1 MKTVDKSLVTD
12 IVKVKLGVDT
22 PSEPLLKTT
31 VDEIEQTILNYC
43 NINEIPKE
51 LTYTFAN
58 MVVDLFRYEDEFIKA
73 TTVSVEGEE
82 EEAEPDVNTGNINSI
97 RVGDTTITFGSG
109 SDTSIYNKNLRSHQA
124 NLDTVVLDYE
134 SQLKKFRR
142 LVW

>member
-1 MKTVDKSLVTD
+1 MKIVDKSLVMD
-12 IVKVKLGVDT
+12 IVKVKLGADT
-22 PSEPLLKTT
+22 PSEPLLKIT

-58 MVVDLFRYEDEFIKA
+58 MVVDLFRYEDEFIKS

>member
-1 MKTVDKSLVTD
+1 MKIVDKSLVMD
-12 IVKVKLGVDT
+12 IVKVKLGADT
-22 PSEPLLKTT
+22 PSEPLLKIT

-73 TTVSVEGEE
+73 TTVPVEGEE

>member
-22 PSEPLLKTT
+22 PSEPLLKIT

-73 TTVSVEGEE
+73 ITVSVEGEE

>member
-1 MKTVDKSLVTD
+1 MA
-12 IVKVKLGVDT
+12 KVKFVIPEEFLGSNLFTKTGQWLHEEKLVDF
-22 PSEPLLKTT
+22 SFSFNKN
-31 VDEIEQTILNYC
+31 V
-43 NINEIPKE
+43 NEIPKE

>member
-12 IVKVKLGVDT
+12 IVKVKLGADT
-22 PSEPLLKTT
+22 PSEPLLKIT

-109 SDTSIYNKNLRSHQA
+109 SDTSTYNKNLRSHQA

>member
-1 MKTVDKSLVTD
+1 MKIVDKSLVMD
-12 IVKVKLGVDT
+12 IVKVKLGADT
-22 PSEPLLKTT
+22 PSEPLLKIT

-82 EEAEPDVNTGNINSI
+82 KEAEPDVNTGNINSI

>member
-12 IVKVKLGVDT
+12 IVKVKLGADT
-22 PSEPLLKTT
+22 PSEPLLKIT

-58 MVVDLFRYEDEFIKA
+58 MVVDLFRYEDKFIKA

-97 RVGDTTITFGSG
+97 GVGDTTITFGSG

>member
-12 IVKVKLGVDT
+12 IVKVKLGADT
-22 PSEPLLKTT
+22 PSEPLLKIT

-73 TTVSVEGEE
+73 TAVSVEGEE

>member
-12 IVKVKLGVDT
+12 IVKVKLGADT
-22 PSEPLLKTT
+22 PSEPLLKIT

-109 SDTSIYNKNLRSHQA
+109 SDTSIYHKNLRSHQA

>member
-12 IVKVKLGVDT
+12 IVKVKLGADT
-22 PSEPLLKTT
+22 PSEPLLKIT

-73 TTVSVEGEE
+73 TIVSVEGEE

>member
-12 IVKVKLGVDT
+12 IVKVKLGADT
-22 PSEPLLKTT
+22 PSEPLLKIT

-73 TTVSVEGEE
+73 TTVFVEGEE

>member
-12 IVKVKLGVDT
+12 IVKVKLGADT
-22 PSEPLLKTT
+22 PSEPLLKIT

-73 TTVSVEGEE
+73 TTISAEGEE
-82 EEAEPDVNTGNINSI
+82 EEVEPDVNTGNINSI

>member
-12 IVKVKLGVDT
+12 IVKVKLGGCIR
-22 PSEPLLKTT
+22 SEPLLKIT

>member
-1 MKTVDKSLVTD
+1 MKIVDKSLVMD
-12 IVKVKLGVDT
+12 IVKVKLGADT
-22 PSEPLLKTT
+22 PSEPLLKIT

-73 TTVSVEGEE
+73 TTVSVEGKE

>member
-12 IVKVKLGVDT
+12 IVKVKLGADT
-22 PSEPLLKTT
+22 PSEPLLKIT

-73 TTVSVEGEE
+73 TTVSAEGEE

>member
-1 MKTVDKSLVTD
+1 MKIVDKSLVMD
-12 IVKVKLGVDT
+12 IVKVKLGADT
-22 PSEPLLKTT
+22 PSEPLLKIT

-73 TTVSVEGEE
+73 TTVSVEGEK

>member
-12 IVKVKLGVDT
+12 IVKVKLGADT
-22 PSEPLLKTT
+22 PSEPLLKIT

-73 TTVSVEGEE
+73 TTVPVEGEE
-82 EEAEPDVNTGNINSI
+82 EEAKPDVNTGNINSI

>member
-1 MKTVDKSLVTD
+1 MKIVDKSLVMD
-12 IVKVKLGVDT
+12 IVKVKLGADT
-22 PSEPLLKTT
+22 PSEPLLKIT

-73 TTVSVEGEE
+73 TTVSVEDEE

>member
-12 IVKVKLGVDT
+12 IVKVKLGADT
-22 PSEPLLKTT
+22 PSEPLLKIT

-73 TTVSVEGEE
+73 TTVPVEGEE

>member
-1 MKTVDKSLVTD
+1 MKIVDKSLVMD
-12 IVKVKLGVDT
+12 IVKVKLGADT
-22 PSEPLLKTT
+22 PSEPLLKIT

-73 TTVSVEGEE
+73 TTVSVEGGE

>member
-1 MKTVDKSLVTD
+1 MKIVDKSLVMD
-12 IVKVKLGVDT
+12 IVKVKLGADT
-22 PSEPLLKTT
+22 PSEPLLKIT

-73 TTVSVEGEE
+73 TIVSVEGEE

>member
-73 TTVSVEGEE
+73 TTVSVEGGE

>member
-1 MKTVDKSLVTD
+1 MKTIDKSLVTD

>member
-1 MKTVDKSLVTD
+1 MKIVDKSLVMD
-12 IVKVKLGVDT
+12 IVKVKLGADT
-22 PSEPLLKTT
+22 PSEPLLKIT

-73 TTVSVEGEE
+73 TTVSGEGEE

>member
-1 MKTVDKSLVTD
+1 MKIVDKSLVTD
-12 IVKVKLGVDT
+12 IVKVKLGADT
-22 PSEPLLKTT
+22 PSEPLLKIT

-58 MVVDLFRYEDEFIKA
+58 MVVDLFRYEDEFIKT

>member
-12 IVKVKLGVDT
+12 IVKVKLGADT
-22 PSEPLLKTT
+22 PSEPLLKIT

-73 TTVSVEGEE
+73 PTVSVEGEE

>member
-31 VDEIEQTILNYC
+31 VNEIEQTILNYC

>member
-1 MKTVDKSLVTD
+1 MKIVDKSLVTD
-12 IVKVKLGVDT
+12 IVKVKLGADT
-22 PSEPLLKTT
+22 PSEPLLKIT

-73 TTVSVEGEE
+73 TIVSVEGEE

>member
-1 MKTVDKSLVTD
+1 MKTVDKSLVMD
-12 IVKVKLGVDT
+12 IVKVKLGADT
-22 PSEPLLKTT
+22 PSEPLLKIT

-73 TTVSVEGEE
+73 TIVSVEGEE

>member
-1 MKTVDKSLVTD
+1 MKIVDKSLVMD
-12 IVKVKLGVDT
+12 IVKVKLGADT
-22 PSEPLLKTT
+22 PSEPLLKIT

-58 MVVDLFRYEDEFIKA
+58 MVVDLFRYEYEFIKA